1 MNAEDIAL
9 SKQMSLQQARE
20 VLDMAKLDKR
30 IPYPLICQALKMT
43 GDISGLFENQKR
55 PCRAHGEDVSSQP
68 RLSGLHQ
75 GQGEADEEGP
85 YGAVGRYARTRS
97 I

>member
-1 MNAEDIAL
+1 MNKTEAHQLLDQVKAGMIVSAMQVQKAL
-9 SKQMSLQQARE
+9 F
-20 VLDMAKLDKR
+20 V
-30 IPYPLICQALKMT
+30 T

>member
-1 MNAEDIAL
+1 MNKTEAHQLLDQVKAGMIVSAMQVQKAL
-9 SKQMSLQQARE
+9 F
-20 VLDMAKLDKR
+20 VT
-30 IPYPLICQALKMT
+30 C
-43 GDISGLFENQKR
+43 DISGLFENQKR

>member
-1 MNAEDIAL
+1 MNRIEAHQLLDQVKAGMIVSAMQVQKAL
-9 SKQMSLQQARE
+9 F
-20 VLDMAKLDKR
+20 V
-30 IPYPLICQALKMT
+30 T

>member
-1 MNAEDIAL
+1 MNRVEAHQLLDQVKAGMIVSAMQVQKAL
-9 SKQMSLQQARE
+9 F
-20 VLDMAKLDKR
+20 V
-30 IPYPLICQALKMT
+30 T

>member
-1 MNAEDIAL
+1 MNKTEAHQLLDQVKAGMIVSAMQVQKAL
-9 SKQMSLQQARE
+9 F
-20 VLDMAKLDKR
+20 V
-30 IPYPLICQALKMT
+30 T

-55 PCRAHGEDVSSQP
+55 PCRAHGEDVFSQP
-68 RLSGLHQ
+68 RVSGLHQ

>member
-1 MNAEDIAL
+1 M
-9 SKQMSLQQARE
+9 
-20 VLDMAKLDKR
+20 KR
-30 IPYPLICQALKMT
+30 IEAHQLLDQVKAGMIVSAMQVQKALFVT

-55 PCRAHGEDVSSQP
+55 PCRTHGEDVSSQP